1 MTQQIIDVGANANDG
16 TGEPLREAFTAVNDN
31 FTEIYTAGP
40 VGTNV
45 KISGNIITTTVT
57 NLGLTL
63 AGNGIGNIQANS
75 TIVPGTSGVY
85 AIGAPDRTFQYIYGD
100 YLVGNGALITGISAG
115 SSITN
120 GNSNVSVSANSNVTV
135 GVSGVSNVAVFATT
149 GEYVTGV
156 VSASGNIVGANVL
169 TSGIVSAAG
178 NIAGNYFIGNGS
190 LLTGVTATSAG
201 FPIVAG
207 TSNIAAVVSGNISIS
222 SNGVSNVMV
231 VSSQGVTIT
240 GNLSVTGNATLS
252 GNILGDRIQNGN
264 TSIDIQTVGGNANI
278 SVGGVSNVAVFAT
291 TGAYVSGVVSA
302 SGNVTGGNVITGG
315 LISATA
321 NITGGNVLTS
331 GVVSATGNVTGN
343 YFVGNGIAL
352 TGVMADRG
360 NDTNNWD
367 TLTQIGVYLVN
378 RTSWSGT
385 QGTPLDSQI
394 FVGLLQVQ
402 TSQNQATTQV
412 FYPGQVNETDIKIQ
426 WNRSLWNGS
435 WTSWIKMT
443 NDGQQISGGEF

>member
-40 VGTNV
+40 VGSQV
-45 KISGNIITTTVT
+45 KISGNVVTTTVT

-75 TIVPGTSGVY
+75 TVVPGTSGVY
-85 AIGAPDRTFQYIYGD
+85 DLGAPGRTFQYIYGD

-115 SSITN
+115 SSIIN
-120 GNSNVSVSANSNVTV
+120 GNSNVIVSANSNVTV

-156 VSASGNIVGANVL
+156 VSATGNVTGGNVL
-169 TSGIVSAAG
+169 TSGVVSATG
-178 NIAGNYFIGNGS
+178 NIAGNYVIGNGS

-207 TSNIAAVVSGNISIS
+207 TSNIAAVVNGNISIS

-231 VSSQGVTIT
+231 VSSQDVSIT
-240 GNLSVTGNATLS
+240 GNLTVTGNATLS

-278 SVGGVSNVAVFAT
+278 SVGGASNVAVFAP
-291 TGAYVSGVVSA
+291 TGAYVTGVVSA
-302 SGNVTGGNVITGG
+302 TGNVTVGNVITGG

-321 NITGGNVLTS
+321 NIIGGNVLTS

-343 YFVGNGIAL
+343 YFVGNGTAL
-352 TGVMADRG
+352 TGVLADRG

-367 TLTQIGVYLVN
+367 TLTQMGVYLVN

-402 TSQNQATTQV
+402 TSQHQATTQV
-412 FYPGQVNETDIKIQ
+412 FYPGQVNATDIKIQ
-426 WNRSLWNGS
+426 WDRSLWNGS